1 MKIERKVFL
10 QILHCNINHFNQI
23 STSLP
28 GRTTWKSFP
37 ENDTLPQNPCYIFSA
52 FEFETKVKGMFFL
65 ELCKFCPG
73 GGRRGLSKVYTR
85 RLCPKVN
92 ILSILRSLFPQ
103 NGLLFHVTSSLK
115 PLSDI
120 YSRPITSPFVDKLA
134 MNV

>member
-10 QILHCNINHFNQI
+10 QILHCKINHFKQI
-23 STSLP
+23 SASLP

-37 ENDTLPQNPCYIFSA
+37 ENDTLPYNPRYIFSV
-52 FEFETKVKGMFFL
+52 FEFETKVKGMFLFRAMQVL
-65 ELCKFCPG
+65 R
-73 GGRRGLSKVYTR
+73 GRRERGLSKVYTR

-92 ILSILRSLFPQ
+92 ILSILHSLFPQ
-103 NGLLFHVTSSLK
+103 KGLLFHVASSLQ

-120 YSRPITSPFVDKLA
+120 YSRPVTSPFVDKLA